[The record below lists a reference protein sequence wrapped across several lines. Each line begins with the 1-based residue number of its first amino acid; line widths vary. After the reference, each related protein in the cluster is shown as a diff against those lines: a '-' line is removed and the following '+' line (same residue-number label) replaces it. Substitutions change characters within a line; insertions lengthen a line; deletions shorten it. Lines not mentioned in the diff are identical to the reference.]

1 MADASSSWS
10 ALANQSRAIRN
21 ATLTLTPHSNA
32 APRARKPLVDGP
44 AVDSL
49 SQIIVQGLEDAKA
62 EDIVTIELVGKTT
75 LADRMFIAT
84 GRSSTHVG
92 AIADRVV
99 KACCDAGYATPKVEG
114 VPLCD
119 WVLLDVRDAIV
130 HIFRPDIR
138 QFYNLE
144 KMWSADRPGE
154 SQKS

>member
-75 LADRMFIAT
+75 LAYRLFIAT
-84 GRSSTHVG
+84 ARSSTHVG

-99 KACCDAGYATPKVEG
+99 EACP
-114 VPLCD
+114 
-119 WVLLDVRDAIV
+119 I
-130 HIFRPDIR
+130 
-138 QFYNLE
+138 
-144 KMWSADRPGE
+144 
-154 SQKS
+154 